1 MTGPTGVLM
10 VISIQ
15 VLYEYQVLNIE
26 KHEAQAGKKETS
38 VFNVFFVDER
48 NFRSA
53 RAYVILFSTNVNAIV
68 TLIFKNALKS

>member
-15 VLYEYQVLNIE
+15 VLYEYQVFNIE

-38 VFNVFFVDER
+38 VFNVFFVDEQ

>member
-15 VLYEYQVLNIE
+15 VLYEYQVFNIE
-26 KHEAQAGKKETS
+26 QHEAQAGKKETS
-38 VFNVFFVDER
+38 VFNVFFVDEQ

-53 RAYVILFSTNVNAIV
+53 RAYVILFSTNAIV
-68 TLIFKNALKS
+68 TLIFKNALKN